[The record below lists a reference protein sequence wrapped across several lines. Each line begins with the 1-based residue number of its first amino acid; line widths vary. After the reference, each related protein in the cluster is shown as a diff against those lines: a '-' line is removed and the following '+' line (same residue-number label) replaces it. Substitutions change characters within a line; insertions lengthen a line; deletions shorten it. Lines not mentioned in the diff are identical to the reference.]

1 MKKFVSL
8 GLCALMAPALVS
20 GVVAAGFSLDRG
32 ESSERVESQRAL
44 PAAPGFVR
52 VLQQGTSD
60 KESAPAQQRGV
71 TKAAQSRH
79 QVQGTPLESKPLG
92 AIHADDL
99 IGSPL
104 MSREGNNVG
113 PINNFIINEDG
124 QILAVLVGAGGFLG
138 LGEHD
143 VAIAWDA
150 LERSAD
156 EEGDTVFHVDMI
168 DQELRDAPRYKK
180 E

>member
-1 MKKFVSL
+1 MNKFASL
-8 GLCALMAPALVS
+8 GLCALMAPALAS
-20 GVVAAGFSLDRG
+20 GAANGVGLDEG
-32 ESSERVESQRAL
+32 EAPERVELRRAL
-44 PAAPGFVR
+44 PAPPGFVR
-52 VLQQGTSD
+52 VQQQTTRG
-60 KESAPAQQRGV
+60 EEGAPAQPRGV
-71 TKAAQSRH
+71 TESARSRH
-79 QVQGTPLESKPLG
+79 RVQGTPLENKPDG

-113 PINNFIINEDG
+113 PINNFIVDKDG
-124 QILAVLVGAGGFLG
+124 QVLAVVVGAGGFLG

-150 LERSAD
+150 LERSVD
-156 EEGDTVFHVDMI
+156 DDGDYVFHVDMVN
-168 DQELRDAPRYKK
+168 QELRDAPRYNR

>member
-1 MKKFVSL
+1 MKKVASL
-8 GLCALMAPALVS
+8 GLCALMAPALAS
-20 GVVAAGFSLDRG
+20 GAVPGLSLDG
-32 ESSERVESQRAL
+32 DEAPERVESQRAL

-52 VLQQGTSD
+52 VQQQRTSD
-60 KESAPAQQRGV
+60 EERAPAQQRGV
-71 TKAAQSRH
+71 TEAAQSRH
-79 QVQGTPLESKPLG
+79 QAQGTPLENKPDG

-113 PINNFIINEDG
+113 PINNFIVDQDG
-124 QILAVLVGAGGFLG
+124 RILAVVVGVGGFLG

-150 LERSAD
+150 LERSVD
-156 EEGDTVFHVDMI
+156 DDGDYVFHVDMI
-168 DQELRDAPRYKK
+168 DQELRDAPRYNK

>member
-1 MKKFVSL
+1 MRKFVSL
-8 GLCALMAPALVS
+8 GLCALMASAFFS
-20 GVVAAGFSLDRG
+20 GAVAGSSLDRG
-32 ESSERVESQRAL
+32 EDSERVQSQRAL
-44 PAAPGFVR
+44 PAPPGFVR
-52 VLQQGTSD
+52 VQQEGASD
-60 KESAPAQQRGV
+60 EERAPAQQRGV
-71 TKAAQSRH
+71 TEADQSRH
-79 QVQGTPLESKPLG
+79 QAQGTPLESKPVG

-113 PINNFIINEDG
+113 PINDFIIDQDG
-124 QILAVLVGAGGFLG
+124 QVLAVLVAAGGLLG

-143 VAIAWDA
+143 VAIAWDT
-150 LERSAD
+150 LERSVD
-156 EEGDTVFHVDMI
+156 EDDDHVFHVDMI